1 MNKIRR
7 HDEIVVIAGKD
18 RGKRGKVTQVRS
30 DGRLIVEGV
39 NMVKRHQRDN
49 PGRNQPGEI
58 IEREAPIQISNV
70 AIWNTE
76 TEKGDRVGFVFDAEG
91 NKQRI
96 FKSNRKPVD
105 V

>member
-1 MNKIRR
+1 MKKIRR
-7 HDEIVVIAGKD
+7 DDEVMVIAGKD
-18 RGKRGKVTQVRS
+18 KGKRGKVVTVRA
-30 DGRLIVEGV
+30 DGRLVVEGV
-39 NMVKRHQRDN
+39 NMIKRHQRAN
-49 PGRNQPGEI
+49 PGKNQQGEI

-76 TEKGDRVGFVFDAEG
+76 TEKADRVGFMFDAEG
-91 NKQRI
+91 NKLRI